1 MVVTLLPDSEDD
13 RAPRGR
19 APAAVPDVDPRR
31 RLRLL
36 ARYGRD
42 LSLTL
47 DAARVYNLMLNGA
60 LRLTNAQGAALC
72 LYRDEQEAD
81 ITCAHNLP
89 DDFLDFLR
97 DLRPQSIMA
106 DAALVSALVNAHPVG
121 AALPDLLA
129 DPSLPPRFLGL
140 AVQHHLRRLLAVAL
154 TSDHEATGLLILVGP
169 DDRPFD
175 DEDIAAVGLLI
186 DQGGVALRNAQL
198 YLQTARWA
206 QRLTVLQSIGTEIS
220 ASLNQREVLQSVV
233 RRAVDLLEASMG
245 AIAAWNPAT
254 QTLRI
259 ESMYNA
265 RRTVELERKVYALGQ
280 GLVGRT
286 AAERRPQIVRDYQAW
301 DLGDTSGTGL
311 LEGVHSVVAI
321 PLLWQDEL
329 LGVLTVGERRTDR
342 SFTDEDVTLLTLLG
356 QQAAGAIANARLYER
371 AQQKL
376 HQLNVLQ
383 DTSRAIIEQLDYD
396 QVLRTVLRNASALL
410 GTNMA
415 SVFVPSEVPHQL
427 HIRAAV
433 GLPDSYVRQTRVTLG
448 TGCVG
453 RVVALG
459 KPIAITDIYEDEHLA
474 DFTGAA
480 IPVAAEYRGLI
491 SVPLISQGV
500 VQGGLCV
507 YSVQPRAWNVAE
519 AELLMV
525 FASLAANAMYN
536 AALFDRLRAE
546 KATLLTTI
554 QSMTDAIIV
563 TDAVGRVILAN
574 PVADHLFDVPF
585 TSSGGCNLVGL
596 LRQSPHVV
604 HYRPDESLQDSFLRV
619 LSDGQVF
626 RSEIQIEREETL
638 SLEHSLLPIMGADGA
653 IMGAVAVFHDITELK
668 KLDRLKTDFISTVS
682 HELRTPMTSIKGFI
696 KLILV
701 EELGPITPQ
710 QRECLSVA
718 DQEADHLTHLINDL
732 LDISRIEAGRLQ
744 FTWARLAPGE
754 LIAQVLQTLRPQA
767 GERRLYLEADIPNGL
782 PAVRGDRQRVI
793 QILTN
798 LVENALKFTPPG
810 GRVGV
815 GAAAEEGMLRVWVT
829 DTGVGIPVHA
839 LSRVFDR
846 FYQVD
851 GAGARS
857 RSGTGLGLAIVKQLV
872 ELHGGRSWVE
882 SRPGRGTTFTFTLPL
897 AGLEDGS
904 ETGNGKRD
912 A

>member
-1 MVVTLLPDSEDD
+1 MVVALLTDSEDE
-13 RAPRGR
+13 RTPRGLG
-19 APAAVPDVDPRR
+19 PAGPPEADPRR

-60 LRLTNAQGAALC
+60 LRLTNARGAALC
-72 LYRDEQEAD
+72 LYREEQEAE
-81 ITCAHNLP
+81 IACSHNLP
-89 DDFLDFLR
+89 DDFLEFLR
-97 DLRPQSIMA
+97 DLRPQTTTA
-106 DAALVSALVNAHPVG
+106 DAALVAALVNAHPVG
-121 AALPDLLA
+121 VALPDLLA
-129 DPSLPPRFLGL
+129 DPTLPPRFLGL

-154 TSDHEATGLLILVGP
+154 TSDHEATGVLVLVAA
-169 DDRPFD
+169 DDQPFN
-175 DEDIAAVGLLI
+175 DEDVAAVGLLI

-220 ASLNQREVLQSVV
+220 ASLNQREVLQAVV

-245 AIAAWNPAT
+245 AIAAWNPAS

-259 ESMYNA
+259 EAMYNA
-265 RRTVELERKVYALGQ
+265 RRTVELERKIYMLGQ

-286 AAERRPQIVRDYQAW
+286 AQERRPQIVRDYQSW
-301 DLGDTSGTGL
+301 DLTDPGGTGL
-311 LEGVHSVVAI
+311 LEGVHSAVAI

-342 SFTDEDVTLLTLLG
+342 AFTDEDVTLLTLLG

-433 GLPDSYVRQTRVTLG
+433 GLPDPYVRLTRVPLG

-459 KPIAITDIYEDEHLA
+459 KPIAITDIVEDEHHD
-474 DFTGAA
+474 DFINA
-480 IPVAAEYRGLI
+480 PVPPDYRSLL

-507 YSVQPRAWNVAE
+507 YSAQPRAWNVAE

-536 AALFDRLRAE
+536 AALFERLRAE

-554 QSMTDAIIV
+554 QSMTDGIIV

-604 HYRPDESLQDSFLRV
+604 HYRPDE
-619 LSDGQVF
+619 
-626 RSEIQIEREETL
+626 
-638 SLEHSLLPIMGADGA
+638 
-653 IMGAVAVFHDITELK
+653 
-668 KLDRLKTDFISTVS
+668 
-682 HELRTPMTSIKGFI
+682 
-696 KLILV
+696 
-701 EELGPITPQ
+701 
-710 QRECLSVA
+710 
-718 DQEADHLTHLINDL
+718 
-732 LDISRIEAGRLQ
+732 
-744 FTWARLAPGE
+744 
-754 LIAQVLQTLRPQA
+754 
-767 GERRLYLEADIPNGL
+767 
-782 PAVRGDRQRVI
+782 
-793 QILTN
+793 
-798 LVENALKFTPPG
+798 
-810 GRVGV
+810 
-815 GAAAEEGMLRVWVT
+815 
-829 DTGVGIPVHA
+829 
-839 LSRVFDR
+839 
-846 FYQVD
+846 
-851 GAGARS
+851 
-857 RSGTGLGLAIVKQLV
+857 GLA
-872 ELHGGRSWVE
+872 R
-882 SRPGRGTTFTFTLPL
+882 
-897 AGLEDGS
+897 
-904 ETGNGKRD
+904 
-912 A
+912 

>member
-1 MVVTLLPDSEDD
+1 MVVALLSDSEDE
-13 RAPRGR
+13 RAPRTLGT
-19 APAAVPDVDPRR
+19 APPPEAAPRR

-60 LRLTNAQGAALC
+60 VRLTNARGAALC
-72 LYRDEQEAD
+72 LYREEQDAE
-81 ITCAHNLP
+81 ITCSHNLP

-97 DLRPQSIMA
+97 DLRPQTVMT
-106 DAALVSALVNAHPVG
+106 DASLIAALVNAHPVG

-129 DPSLPPRFLGL
+129 DASLPPRFQGL

-154 TSDHEATGLLILVGP
+154 TSDHEATGVLVLVAP
-169 DDRPFD
+169 DDKPFD
-175 DEDIAAVGLLI
+175 EEDVAAVGLLI

-220 ASLNQREVLQSVV
+220 ASLNQREVLQAVV

-245 AIAAWNPAT
+245 AIAAWNPT
-254 QTLRI
+254 LQSLRI
-259 ESMYNA
+259 EAIYNA
-265 RRTVELERKVYALGQ
+265 RRTVELERKIYPLGQ
-280 GLVGRT
+280 GLIGRT
-286 AAERRPQIVRDYQAW
+286 AQERRPQIVRDYQAW
-301 DLGDTSGTGL
+301 DMGDTSGTGL

-396 QVLRTVLRNASALL
+396 QVLRTVLRNSSALL

-415 SVFVPSEVPHQL
+415 AVFVPSEVPHQL

-433 GLPDSYVRQTRVTLG
+433 GLPDPYVRQTRVALG

-459 KPIAITDIYEDEHLA
+459 KPIAITDIYEDEHRA
-474 DFTGAA
+474 EFIG
-480 IPVAAEYRGLI
+480 PVPPDYRGLI

-554 QSMTDAIIV
+554 QSMTDGIIV

-585 TSSGGCNLVGL
+585 TSSGGCNLLGL

-604 HYRPDESLQDSFLRV
+604 HYSSDDALQDSFQRV
-619 LSDGQVF
+619 LSNGQVF

-668 KLDRLKTDFISTVS
+668 KLDQLKTDFLSTVS

-718 DQEADHLTHLINDL
+718 DQESDHLTHLINDL

-767 GERRLYLEADIPNGL
+767 SERRLYLESDIPAGL
-782 PAVRGDRQRVI
+782 PIVRGDRQRVI

-815 GAAAEEGMLRVWVT
+815 GAGAEEGMLRVWVT
-829 DTGVGIPVHA
+829 DTGVGIPIHA
-839 LSRVFDR
+839 LTRVFDR
-846 FYQVD
+846 FYQVE
-851 GAGARS
+851 GGGARS

-872 ELHGGRSWVE
+872 ELHGGRIWVE

-897 AGLEDGS
+897 AGLEEFS
-904 ETGNGKRD
+904 NEC
-912 A
+912 